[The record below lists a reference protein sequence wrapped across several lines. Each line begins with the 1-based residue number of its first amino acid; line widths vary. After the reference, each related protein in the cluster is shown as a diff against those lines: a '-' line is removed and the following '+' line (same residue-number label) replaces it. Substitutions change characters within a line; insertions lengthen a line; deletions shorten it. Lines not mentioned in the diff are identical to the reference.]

1 MLGLCGGDARAALG
15 LALEPPP
22 REAVEA
28 AARQLRRL
36 GAISVDGASEALTP
50 LGTHLARM
58 PVDLRVGKMLLYG
71 AMRRCNPTHTHASSP
86 TYAACTPTHTYARRC
101 ASPGAMLGCI
111 DPVLTIAA
119 ASSLSRPPFLA
130 PFDKRQEAAAAHAPF
145 RGEMSDQ
152 LF

>member
-36 GAISVDGASEALTP
+36 GAISVDGAMESLTP

-58 PVDLRVGKMLLYG
+58 PVELRVGKMLLYG
-71 AMRRCNPTHTHASSP
+71 AMREAT
-86 TYAACTPTHTYARRC
+86 TPRT
-101 ASPGAMLGCI
+101 
-111 DPVLTIAA
+111 
-119 ASSLSRPPFLA
+119 
-130 PFDKRQEAAAAHAPF
+130 
-145 RGEMSDQ
+145 
-152 LF
+152 